1 MPARHGGPGTYPAHD
16 RAGTLDTNLT
26 STTSRSQQTH
36 CADSQ
41 PATCPGPPGRQTPAP
56 PAAPRPGAVRTGT
69 GRHTAREAAGLTAA
83 AARWPGQGRRTRNP
97 GSRSVIGVRVC
108 DTASGRQLL
117 EARHGTFVTAA
128 AVSPDGTGWP
138 PAGGSAAALSVGHR
152 VDAVAQTGMARD
164 RASSLIVHRQNQ
176 RSACGFLV
184 PTVSSSW

>member
-1 MPARHGGPGTYPAHD
+1 M
-16 RAGTLDTNLT
+16 
-26 STTSRSQQTH
+26 
-36 CADSQ
+36 
-41 PATCPGPPGRQTPAP
+41 
-56 PAAPRPGAVRTGT
+56 
-69 GRHTAREAAGLTAA
+69 
-83 AARWPGQGRRTRNP
+83 
-97 GSRSVIGVRVC
+97 IGVRVC

-138 PAGGSAAALSVGHR
+138 PAAAARPSGSGPWPGCRATPAAGGSAAALSVGHR

-176 RSACGFLV
+176 RGACGFLV